1 MLSRHLEQH
10 CRCSCCCGAYP
21 DMKRVTGQVHAVHI
35 VDPLR
40 DDMHGASNMLTCS
53 SLLQVTQG
61 GVESVTVAPP
71 PHTLL
76 LCYPPSDSSMASD
89 CLKAYRQAL

>member
-1 MLSRHLEQH
+1 
-10 CRCSCCCGAYP
+10 
-21 DMKRVTGQVHAVHI
+21 
-35 VDPLR
+35 
-40 DDMHGASNMLTCS
+40 MHGASYPLTCP

-61 GVESVTVAPP
+61 GVESVTKAPP

-89 CLKAYRQAL
+89 CLTAYRQAL